1 MRQIKVLDL
10 FTPNAVGLPVAAILG
25 PSPFEC
31 AIRSTIEFL
40 RIEMTGYRFNTFV
53 LWAQDNPPPNK
64 LRYLSLRIQES
75 VQDDARDNLLRVWTK
90 VKITVV
96 VVRENRRRE
105 EGYDELFWNRVE
117 RGYFD
122 PILADPNP

>member
-10 FTPNAVGLPVAAILG
+10 FIPNAVGLPVAAILG

-31 AIRSTIEFL
+31 AIGSTIEFL
-40 RIEMTGYRFNTFV
+40 RIEMTSYRFNTFV

-64 LRYLSLRIQES
+64 LRYLGLRIQES
-75 VQDDARDNLLRVWTK
+75 VQDRARDNLLRVWAK
-90 VKITVV
+90 VKIEVI

-105 EGYDELFWNRVE
+105 EEYDEVFWNRVE
-117 RGYFD
+117 RGDFD
-122 PILADPNP
+122 RILADPNS